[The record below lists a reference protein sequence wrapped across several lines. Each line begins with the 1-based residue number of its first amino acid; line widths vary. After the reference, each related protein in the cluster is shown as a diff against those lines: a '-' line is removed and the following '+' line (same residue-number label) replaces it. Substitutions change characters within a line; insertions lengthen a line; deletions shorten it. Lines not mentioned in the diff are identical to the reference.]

1 VPHLLLQLVRHSQ
14 HRTCC
19 LHRHASLIKLAAQ
32 TTSITLKV
40 LGAFTPP
47 LLISAAIIESACK
60 FLPHL
65 PLP

>member
-1 VPHLLLQLVRHSQ
+1 MPHLLLQLVRHSQ

-32 TTSITLKV
+32 TTSNTLKV
-40 LGAFTPP
+40 SGEFTPP
-47 LLISAAIIESACK
+47 LISVVIIESACR